1 MAKRNKQSKRDA
13 KRSSIFRGRTP
24 AEDAEHRQQRRE
36 GIARQQAM
44 RSANRYDEDDDFKPV
59 DPNQSVT
66 KRHGKGKKGRGQS
79 QYPAADAVPR
89 HSPPS
94 HYNQYRYGGHYQR
107 QINGARVDAIA
118 EELFGPSRHVT
129 AESIKRALADRAK

>member
-1 MAKRNKQSKRDA
+1 MAKRNKQAKRDA
-13 KRSSIFRGRTP
+13 KRSSTFRGRTP

-44 RSANRYDEDDDFKPV
+44 RSANRYDEDDDFKPI
-59 DPNQSVT
+59 DPHQSGGMP
-66 KRHGKGKKGRGQS
+66 HKGKSRRQS
-79 QYPAADAVPR
+79 QYPAADAIPR
-89 HSPPS
+89 YPS
-94 HYNQYRYGGHYQR
+94 SGRHTTQGYGYGYMYQR
-107 QINGARVDAIA
+107 PFSSARVDAIA